1 MLQTAYQKFTE
12 ICIMHRFYSNNLN
25 LDSQSGILN
34 EVESLH
40 ACKVLRLNEG
50 DSIEIINGQ
59 GLVAQALIEK
69 SHHKRCEVK
78 IERIQS
84 FEKPNRH
91 MHLAICPT
99 KGNDR
104 FEWFLEKAVE
114 IGVDEITPLVSEN
127 SERNKLNFERLEKI
141 ILSATKQSLRPFMPV
156 LNPQIKVS
164 EFIDNQRNALIAHC
178 DEAFQRASIQG
189 LHGDQNV
196 TIMIGPEGDFSKH
209 EIELALQNGLKSVSL
224 GQNRLR
230 TETAGVVAV
239 ALLRNS

>member
-1 MLQTAYQKFTE
+1 
-12 ICIMHRFYSNNLN
+12 MHRFYADNLN
-25 LDSQSGILN
+25 LESQTAILN
-34 EVESLH
+34 EVESNH

-50 DSIEIINGQ
+50 EALEIINGQ
-59 GLVAQALIEK
+59 GLVAQALITK

-84 FEKPNRH
+84 FEAPKRLI
-91 MHLAICPT
+91 HLAICPT

-104 FEWFLEKAVE
+104 FEWMLEKIVE
-114 IGVDEITPLVSEN
+114 IGVDEITPLISEN

-141 ILSATKQSLRPFMPV
+141 ILSATKQSLRAYMPM
-156 LNPQIKVS
+156 LNPQFKVS
-164 EFIDNQRNALIAHC
+164 EFIENQTNTFMAHC
-178 DEAFQRASIQG
+178 DEGFERVSIQG
-189 LHGDQNV
+189 LHIDQNV
-196 TIMIGPEGDFSKH
+196 TIMIGPEGDFSKR